1 MALELTVNNVDEFQE
16 MVDSKDFKLSESIVN
31 SILSN
36 LTSKKNHIHILSVN
50 VLEEG
55 TTLDLTLE
63 RKFFVETL
71 EENIKY
77 FIEQERYEDCRL
89 IADAIDKLKNQ
100 EIGNLIEDITKN
112 KK

>member
-1 MALELTVNNVDEFQE
+1 MALELTVNSVDEFQE

-31 SILSN
+31 SILTN
-36 LTSKKNHIHILSVN
+36 ITSKKNHIHILSVN

-77 FIEQERYEDCRL
+77 FIEQERYEDCQK
-89 IADAIDKLKNQ
+89 IVEAIDKLK
-100 EIGNLIEDITKN
+100 TKE
-112 KK
+112 KKASKK